1 MGRIKFGIKNLHYAV
16 ATDNGSGTLTY
27 GTPAAIPGAKSLS
40 MDAQTE
46 TLDEYADNSVWFH
59 LDSNNGYSGTLEL
72 EDTKEAEDFLAEVLG
87 RTVDS
92 LTGVITEKATD
103 TAAQFALMWEFSLA
117 GSTETGKRGK
127 LYRCQAG
134 RPSIASTTKESVITV
149 QTLSIPVTAM
159 PRIDTDEVQAS
170 CISTDSAYATW
181 FSAV

>member
-46 TLDEYADNSVWFH
+46 TLDEFADNSTWFH
-59 LDSNNGYSGTLEL
+59 FDSNNGYSGTIEV
-72 EDTKEAEDFLAEVLG
+72 EDTQEAEDFLTEVLG
-87 RTVDS
+87 KSVDS
-92 LTGVITEKATD
+92 VTGVVTEKSTD
-103 TAAQFALMWEFSLA
+103 TAVQFALMWEFSLA
-117 GSTETGKRGK
+117 GATETGKRGK

-134 RPSIASTTKESVITV
+134 RPSISSATKESGITV

-170 CISTDSAYATW
+170 CISTDSAYSTW
-181 FSAV
+181 FDAV